1 MLRYMG
7 NNAWAYRNEEDMYFI
22 TKGEE
27 RYTIQKVSN
36 GEVIPGAKTVKE
48 SIELINY

>member
-1 MLRYMG
+1 M
-7 NNAWAYRNEEDMYFI
+7 NSIDMYFI

-27 RYTIQKVSN
+27 RYIIQKVSN